1 MAEPLIEFRAES
13 AAASVIGAIAFGG
26 GVWATMGPQKG
37 AEFFAGYLLEQSL
50 SGASIRCIN
59 LFRVHMPFCH
69 TCPGRAPAPAPGRA
83 GRKLPEAWCYAH
95 KHCNLANGVPMHAV
109 DNLFV
114 FILVFSYFKTPVQYQ
129 PKVRGIPHD
138 VAQLECRNVPAAGR
152 ALLMA
157 WQGRGGM

>member
-1 MAEPLIEFRAES
+1 MPEAWLRLGHWLAWCCAHRLASLES
-13 AAASVIGAIAFGG
+13 I
-26 GVWATMGPQKG
+26 
-37 AEFFAGYLLEQSL
+37 
-50 SGASIRCIN
+50 
-59 LFRVHMPFCH
+59 
-69 TCPGRAPAPAPGRA
+69 PAPAAHIHNLDNR
-83 GRKLPEAWCYAH
+83 LPA
-95 KHCNLANGVPMHAV
+95 HAV

-152 ALLMA
+152 ALLMP